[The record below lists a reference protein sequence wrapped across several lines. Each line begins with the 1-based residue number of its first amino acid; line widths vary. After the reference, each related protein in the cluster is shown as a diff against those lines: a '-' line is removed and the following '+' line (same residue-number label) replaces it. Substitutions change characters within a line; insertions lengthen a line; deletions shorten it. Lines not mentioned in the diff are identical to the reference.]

1 MIGRTAIAL
10 ALAVPTLAAAE
21 AVWRRDPPPAGPLAE
36 GPRTLIQPGSEK
48 PACLEVRLKDE
59 YRTPFQLHA
68 VVQHPGGPVGWCD
81 ARTLA
86 CYTPGPRPGTG
97 YRAPVSMLR
106 WDKGRLTTA
115 TKVRYCA
122 TFANRGR
129 APVSA
134 WLARPAP
141 RP

>member
-1 MIGRTAIAL
+1 MIGRLIIVL
-10 ALAVPTLAAAE
+10 VLAVPVLATAE
-21 AVWRRDPPPAGPLAE
+21 AIWRRDPPPAGPLVE

-48 PACLEVRLKDE
+48 PACLEVTLKE
-59 YRTPFQLHA
+59 YRQPFQLHA
-68 VVQHPGGPVGWCD
+68 RVQTKGGPIGWCD

-86 CYTPGPRPGTG
+86 CYAPGPRPNTG
-97 YRAPVSMLR
+97 VRAPVSMLR
-106 WDKGRLTTA
+106 WDKGRLSTA

-122 TFANRGR
+122 TFANRGS

-141 RP
+141 

>member
-1 MIGRTAIAL
+1 MIGRLAFAL
-10 ALAVPTLAAAE
+10 VLTLPALAAAE

-36 GPRTLIQPGSEK
+36 GTRTLIQPGSER
-48 PACLEVRLKDE
+48 PACLDVTLKE
-59 YRTPFQLHA
+59 YRQPFQLHA
-68 VVQHPGGPVGWCD
+68 RVQARGGAVGWCD

-97 YRAPVSMLR
+97 YRASVSMLR
-106 WDKGRLTTA
+106 WDRGRLSTA

-122 TFANRGR
+122 TFANRGS

-134 WLARPAP
+134 WLARPVP
-141 RP
+141 GP